1 MLCEIWP
8 LVEELRAA
16 GLDITT
22 RQVQDCLQAW
32 ALLGPE
38 RENMLLAMQAC
49 WGTGEW
55 ERLVLERLVDYYFS
69 SLSLPGTWPDGG
81 EGRAG
86 DGPGA
91 APPGTVP
98 PLRRTLT
105 GRQLA

>member
-16 GLDITT
+16 GLDITV
-22 RQVQDCLQAW
+22 RQVQDFLQAW

-69 SLSLPGTWPDGG
+69 SLSLPGMWRMA
-81 EGRAG
+81 GRAV
-86 DGPGA
+86 
-91 APPGTVP
+91 PGTGRAF
-98 PLRRTLT
+98 RRPVLFRRC
-105 GRQLA
+105 GAP